1 MLHAASIVA
10 NEKSTIS
17 ACHIMENGQVN
28 NYSKKMALEIKIT
41 RLCKRKHE
49 TQYNLGRKGI
59 AEGVTFKLRCKDE
72 ELAVH
77 RMGEEAEEPAQENP
91 IGGKA

>member
-1 MLHAASIVA
+1 M
-10 NEKSTIS
+10 K
-17 ACHIMENGQVN
+17 
-28 NYSKKMALEIKIT
+28 
-41 RLCKRKHE
+41 LCWRGE
-49 TQYNLGRKGI
+49 YNLGRKGI